1 MKNIENQYV
10 MVGSKRN
17 CKPFKMSYK
26 TYGNGPN
33 KVLFVMGFQ
42 SEGKYWSN
50 ILGKYMQE
58 PEKYTICIF
67 DQCGTGSSGYSY
79 FSTFNELASDMVEL
93 LNHLKWDKAHVIAL
107 STGCSIAWELASMK
121 PDLIKSLNMI
131 SIPAFGVLSVKA
143 LRQLLMLPLYSR
155 LYCIKKQEL
164 FTRLLVSDSFLYSPS
179 KIKKGLNIVLNKELV
194 IPLANK
200 MHDERYGLKYM
211 SRFSHAIAFAFYK
224 PKPMDINLIERKFP
238 IVNFI
243 GTDDPFVPKSFIDLH
258 IKLFK
263 PNLIYMC
270 RGAGHCL
277 HVEDPERFNK
287 LSMEFIDSANHYKSD
302 SIDSKEKNQFFET
315 KFLHFN
321 SNNKIPSSNDPFPLK
336 NSRLFSF
343 LPKIIKNF
351 IK

>member
-1 MKNIENQYV
+1 MNDIENQYV

-17 CKPFKMSYK
+17 SKPFKMSYK

-42 SEGKYWSN
+42 LEGKYWSN
-50 ILGKYMQE
+50 FVGKYMEE

-67 DQCGTGSSGYSY
+67 DLCGTGSSGYSF
-79 FSTFNELASDMVEL
+79 FSTFKELAIDMIEL
-93 LNHLKWDKAHVIAL
+93 INHLKWDKTHIIAA
-107 STGCSIAWELASMK
+107 SAGCSIAWELVKMK
-121 PDLIKSLNMI
+121 PDLIKSFNML
-131 SIPAFGVLSVKA
+131 SIPAFGLLKVKP
-143 LRQLLMLPLYSR
+143 LRQFFMLPFYSR
-155 LYCIKKQEL
+155 LHGIKKQEL
-164 FTRLLVSDSFLYSPS
+164 FTRLIVSDSFLYSPS
-179 KIKKGLNIVLNKELV
+179 NFNQGLNKELV
-194 IPLANK
+194 MPMTSQ
-200 MHDERYGLKYM
+200 MHDGRYGLKYM

-224 PKPMDINLIERKFP
+224 PKPMDINLTERKFP
-238 IVNFI
+238 IVKFI
-243 GTDDPFVPKSFIDLH
+243 GTDDPIVPKPFIDLH

-302 SIDSKEKNQFFET
+302 TIDSKEKNQFFVT
-315 KFLHFN
+315 KFLHYN
-321 SNNKIPSSNDPFPLK
+321 SNNIIPSSNDPFPLK

-343 LPKIIKNF
+343 LPKIIKYL
-351 IK
+351 K